1 MSLGQL
7 KTALRGGRETRI
19 SLERGERS
27 ELLKSFRLLKKKTF
41 RGLIAEMRYKTSYF
55 PQPVRTQ
62 PSLEI
67 FREHPEWS
75 VSKKIAKTTA
85 ADVKHWGPKVI
96 ADIKYDGVRGLLYV
110 NPKKRTVRV
119 FSRRMKELTKLE
131 RKYQEAILEN
141 VSKFVKDETV
151 FDAEIYATGPDG
163 KLLEY
168 GVVAGWAR
176 NPTKERYADII
187 PTIEVFDVMLL
198 NQRDIRDMKLKFRKR
213 LLESCLKKRDGR
225 VLDIADTRLMK
236 NHPRP
241 IEWRFKAIIK
251 GKGEGLVLK
260 DPESKYFYGK
270 VKPDKKNPWRK
281 LKAGDTLDLEM
292 KAIQSSP
299 YDQPFKDY
307 RHWIMVPGDDEKH
320 EIKANKGIKAAVFN
334 DEFYRN
340 FSLDMINQWKRGK
353 LKGTEKMINVDKE
366 LVDFYGVKQV
376 PEKLIYPT
384 KKRMI
389 VEIFT
394 EKITRNLQPSGTK
407 IVGVRE
413 DKLVGDKK
421 RDIEKL
427 RKFLLAIKEE

>member
-1 MSLGQL
+1 MSLPQG
-7 KTALRGGRETRI
+7 KNVLRGKQETRI
-19 SLERGERS
+19 PLDKGERS
-27 ELLKSFRLLKKKTF
+27 NLLSDLRKSKKKTF
-41 RGLIAEMRYKTSYF
+41 RGLMAEMRHKTSYF
-55 PQPVRTQ
+55 PQPVRVQ
-62 PSLEI
+62 PDIEL

-75 VSKKIAKTTA
+75 VSKKMAKATA
-85 ADVKHWGPKVI
+85 REIKEWGPKVV
-96 ADIKYDGVRGLLYV
+96 ADIKTDGVRGFLYV
-110 NPKKRTVRV
+110 NPKKKEVRLY
-119 FSRRMKELTKLE
+119 SRRMKPLHKLE
-131 RKYQEAILEN
+131 KKYTDAILEN

-151 FDAEIYATGPDG
+151 FDTEIYATGPKG

-168 GVVAGWAR
+168 GIVAGWAR
-176 NPTKERYADII
+176 NPTNKKYDDLL
-187 PTIEVFDVMLL
+187 PTIEVFDVMLI
-198 NQRDIRDMKLKFRKR
+198 NQRDVRKMPLKYRKR
-213 LLESCLKKRDGR
+213 LLESLLKKYDGK

-260 DPESKYFYGK
+260 DPDGPYYYGK
-270 VKPDKKNPWRK
+270 KGIKDKGWAK

-292 KAIQSSP
+292 KAIGSSP
-299 YDQPFKDY
+299 YGQAFKDY
-307 RHWIMVPGDDEKH
+307 RHWIMVPSDDEAH
-320 EIKANKGIKAAVFN
+320 EIRANKGIKAATYN

-340 FSLDMINQWKRGK
+340 FSLDMVNQWKRGK
-353 LKGTEKMINVDKE
+353 LKGTEKMIKVDKE

-394 EKITRNLQPSGTK
+394 EKITKNLQPSGQK
-407 IVGVRE
+407 IVGIRE
-413 DKLVGDKK
+413 DKLIGDKK

>member
-1 MSLGQL
+1 MSLPHG
-7 KTALRGGRETRI
+7 KNALRGKQETRI
-19 SLERGERS
+19 PLEWGERS
-27 ELLKSFRLLKKKTF
+27 ELLKNLRRSKKKTF
-41 RGLIAEMRYKTSYF
+41 RGLIAEMRYKTAYF
-55 PQPVRTQ
+55 PQPARSQ
-62 PSLEI
+62 PSLEL

-85 ADVKHWGPKVI
+85 ADVKHWGPKVV

-110 NPKKRTVRV
+110 NPEKRIVRV
-119 FSRRMKELTKLE
+119 YSRRMKELTKLE
-131 RKYQEAILEN
+131 KKYQEAILEN

-151 FDAEIYATGPDG
+151 FDVEIYATGPDG

-176 NPTKERYADII
+176 NPVKEKYADII
-187 PTIEVFDVMLL
+187 PTIEVFDVILL
-198 NQRDIRDMKLKFRKR
+198 NQKDVRDMQLKFRKR

-281 LKAGDTLDLEM
+281 LKAGDTLDLEL
-292 KAIQSSP
+292 KAIEGSP
-299 YDQPFKDY
+299 YGQAFKDY
-307 RHWIMVPGDDEKH
+307 RHWIMVPSDDEAH
-320 EIKANKGIKAAVFN
+320 EIKANKGIKAATFN

-353 LKGTEKMINVDKE
+353 LKSSEKMINVDKE

-394 EKITRNLQPSGTK
+394 EKITKGLQPSGQK
-407 IVGVRE
+407 IVGIRE
-413 DKLVGDKK
+413 DKLIGDKK
-421 RDIEKL
+421 KDIEKL